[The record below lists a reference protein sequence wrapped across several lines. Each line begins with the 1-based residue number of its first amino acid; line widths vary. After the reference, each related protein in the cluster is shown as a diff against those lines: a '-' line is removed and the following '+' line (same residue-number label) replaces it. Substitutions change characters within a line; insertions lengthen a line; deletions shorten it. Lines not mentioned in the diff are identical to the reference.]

1 MLSDSTLMFASHAHR
16 LSLCLV
22 LAASPF
28 AHNALAEQAGSDYAC
43 SAEVRK
49 ELVRVLSC
57 EADRDAFM
65 RIGTALSDL
74 HYGAPAAPAFDGWK
88 EVGDAGFVIE
98 FAMPESIEVQGQTVS
113 SVMAAGEGLLAVLE
127 GDQVEPLSKA
137 LGVAAGDDAFTRHIR
152 TRLVRSEDLGDGMRI
167 DIVQTVSAITTHPG
181 KTLVGCE
188 YRLVY

>member
-1 MLSDSTLMFASHAHR
+1 MFASNARR

-22 LAASPF
+22 LAASTYAASAF
-28 AHNALAEQAGSDYAC
+28 AEQAGSDYADA
-43 SAEVRK
+43 AEVRE
-49 ELVRVLSC
+49 ELLRVLSC

-74 HYGAPAAPAFDGWK
+74 HYGTPAAPAFAGWK

-98 FAMPESIEVQGQTVS
+98 FAMPEPIEVQGQTVN

-127 GDQVEPLSKA
+127 GEQVESLSKA
-137 LGVAAGDDAFTRHIR
+137 LGVAAGGDAFTNHIR
-152 TRLVRSEDLGDGMRI
+152 TRLVRSDDLGDGVRI